1 MSLRRAS
8 MDDYEPIMAL
18 AAEAD
23 ELHARLMPGY
33 FKRPTRPA
41 RTRAEL
47 SRILG
52 ALDEIIYVIDGAGAG
67 AAGAGAAGA
76 DAADVLGMI
85 HVQLYDTPPGPALV
99 QRRRA
104 HIDNIVVATRHR
116 RHGHG
121 RDLLDAASQWARAK
135 GAEEL
140 LLTVW
145 AGNTDAERFYERL
158 GFGRISSVLGRSL

>member
-8 MDDYEPIMAL
+8 MDDYEPLMAL

-47 SRILG
+47 SRVLA
-52 ALDEIIYVIDGAGAG
+52 ALDEIIYVLGGAPGGAGATG
-67 AAGAGAAGA
+67 GSAAEL
-76 DAADVLGMI
+76 VGMV

-104 HIDNIVVATRHR
+104 HVDNIVVAARHR
-116 RHGHG
+116 RRGHG
-121 RDLLDAASQWARAK
+121 RELIEAASQWARAK

-145 AGNTDAERFYERL
+145 SGNADAERFYERL
-158 GFGRISSVLGRSL
+158 GFGRISSVLGRAL

>member
-18 AAEAD
+18 TTEAD

-33 FKRPTRPA
+33 FRRPTRPT

-47 SRILG
+47 SRVLG
-52 ALDEIIYVIDGAGAG
+52 SLDEIIYVVDRSVGDGVSE
-67 AAGAGAAGA
+67 
-76 DAADVLGMI
+76 VLAMV

-104 HIDNIVVATRHR
+104 HVDNIVVAARHR
-116 RHGHG
+116 RQGHG
-121 RDLLDAASQWARAK
+121 RDLIDAAAQWARAK

-145 AGNTDAERFYERL
+145 SGNSDAERFYERL
-158 GFGRISSVLGRSL
+158 GFGRISSVLGRTL